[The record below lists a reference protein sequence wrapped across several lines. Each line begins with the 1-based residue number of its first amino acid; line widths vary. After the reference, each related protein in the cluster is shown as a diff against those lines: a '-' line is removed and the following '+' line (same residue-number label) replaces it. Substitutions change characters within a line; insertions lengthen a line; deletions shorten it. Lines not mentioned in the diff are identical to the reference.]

1 MDTCQRTGHSA
12 FVARAEAVVLSLVTP
27 SARGIVETIRARV
40 VATAKVGYRD
50 IGLTWTLLEMGGPVH
65 ALAIG
70 KGGQVSISV
79 HAHLHVLT
87 PHAHGAGTVGTR
99 LT

>member
-12 FVARAEAVVLSLVTP
+12 LVARAEAVVLSLVTP

-40 VATAKVGYRD
+40 VATAEVGNRD
-50 IGLTWTLLEMGGPVH
+50 IGLTWTLLEMGCPIH

-70 KGGQVSISV
+70 KGGQIRISV
-79 HAHLHVLT
+79 HAHLHILT
-87 PHAHGAGTVGTR
+87 PHAHGAGTIGTR